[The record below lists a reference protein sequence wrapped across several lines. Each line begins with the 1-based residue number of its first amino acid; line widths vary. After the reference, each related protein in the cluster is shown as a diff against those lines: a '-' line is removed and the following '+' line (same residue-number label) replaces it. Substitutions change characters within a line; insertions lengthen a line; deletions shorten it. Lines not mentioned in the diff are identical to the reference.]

1 MKLFNYILLLAFS
14 SATQGICQNNTN
26 DYTLETIIEIA
37 KSESI
42 ANKISIAHHQ
52 RNIAQYNS
60 FKKLYLPEVSFTS
73 NLLDYSKD
81 YFSVIQPSGTISFQS
96 RSQNYST
103 LGLAITQIV
112 PQTGGT
118 VSVSSNL
125 TRFDDFKL
133 KEKQYNGIP
142 INLSIQQPINA
153 YNDYKWLNIIEPIR
167 LENSKRRSVAEQ
179 AQISLLTTK
188 LYFNVI
194 EGKSSYRLSEEAYET
209 FQRLLNEEKE
219 KVKYGTTSLNK
230 YSQIEIQVLD
240 AEKLRNAALEELNN
254 SIAELSDYIG
264 IQITADNQLLLP
276 SQLPEIKI
284 NNIDLASSM
293 ENNMAEYTEFKIKAL
308 EAQRDL
314 DKVKKERYKINI
326 GLSVGYNSTDNHLKN
341 VYSRANPRQSA
352 TLSLNFPIVDWGRLN
367 ETVKAAEYNLKEVE
381 LAIENDKKLVLQNMR
396 RVVNAFDYSL
406 KDIEISKKM
415 LEIAKQRYSLLIEQF
430 STGKITVTDL
440 ITSQQENNL
449 ANQSY
454 IRSLRKYW
462 ENYFELTV
470 FVK

>member
-1 MKLFNYILLLAFS
+1 MKLLKYIFIFS
-14 SATQGICQNNTN
+14 FCSATNGYCQSSTN
-26 DYTLETIIEIA
+26 DYTLENIIEIA

-42 ANKISIAHHQ
+42 ANKISVAHHQ

-60 FKKLYLPEVSFTS
+60 YKKLFLPEISFTS

-103 LGLAITQIV
+103 FGLAITQIV

-125 TRFDDFKL
+125 TRFDDFIL

-142 INLSIQQPINA
+142 INLSIRQPINA
-153 YNDYKWLNIIEPIR
+153 YNEYKWLNIIEPIR
-167 LENSKRRSVAEQ
+167 LENTKRRSVAEL

-194 EGKSSYRLSEEAYET
+194 EGKSSFDLSEEAYKT

-219 KVKYGTTSLNK
+219 KVKFGTTSLNK
-230 YSQIEIQVLD
+230 YSQIEIQMLD
-240 AEKLRNAALEELNN
+240 AEKLRNAALEDLNN
-254 SIAELSDYIG
+254 SIVELSDYIG
-264 IQITADNQLLLP
+264 IHISKDNELLLP

-284 NNIDLASSM
+284 DNIDLVSSM
-293 ENNMAEYTEFKIKAL
+293 EKNMAEYTEFKIKAL

-314 DKVKKERYKINI
+314 EKVKKEKYKINV
-326 GLSVGYNSTDNHLKN
+326 GLSVGYNSTDNHLGN

-352 TLSLNFPIVDWGRLN
+352 TLSLNFPILDWGRLK
-367 ETVKAAEYNLKEVE
+367 ETAKAAEYNLKEVE
-381 LAIENDKKLVLQNMR
+381 LAIESDKKIILQNMR
-396 RVVNAFDYSL
+396 RAVNGIQYSL
-406 KDIEISKKM
+406 KDIEISRKM
-415 LEIAKQRYSLLIEQF
+415 LEIAKQRYSLLIDQF

-440 ITSQQENNL
+440 INSQQENNV

-462 ENYFELTV
+462 ENYYELTV

>member
-1 MKLFNYILLLAFS
+1 MKLLKYIIIFSFCSATNGYCQS
-14 SATQGICQNNTN
+14 SAN
-26 DYTLETIIEIA
+26 DYTLENIIEIA

-42 ANKISIAHHQ
+42 ANKISVAHHQ

-60 FKKLYLPEVSFTS
+60 YKKLFLPEISFTS
-73 NLLDYSKD
+73 KILDYSKD

-125 TRFDDFKL
+125 TRFDDFIL

-142 INLSIQQPINA
+142 INLSIRQPINA
-153 YNDYKWLNIIEPIR
+153 YNEYKWLNIIEPIR
-167 LENSKRRSVAEQ
+167 LENTKRRSVAEL

-194 EGKSSYRLSEEAYET
+194 EGKSSFDLSEEAYKT

-219 KVKYGTTSLNK
+219 KVKFGTTSLNK
-230 YSQIEIQVLD
+230 YSQIEIQMLD
-240 AEKLRNAALEELNN
+240 AEKLRNAALEDLNN
-254 SIAELSDYIG
+254 SIVELSDYIG
-264 IQITADNQLLLP
+264 IHISKDNELRLP

-284 NNIDLASSM
+284 DNIDLVSSM
-293 ENNMAEYTEFKIKAL
+293 EKNMAEYTEFKIKAL

-314 DKVKKERYKINI
+314 EKVKKEKYKINV
-326 GLSVGYNSTDNHLKN
+326 GLSVGYNSTDNHLGN

-352 TLSLNFPIVDWGRLN
+352 TLSLNFPILDWGRLK
-367 ETVKAAEYNLKEVE
+367 ETAKAAEYNLKEVE
-381 LAIENDKKLVLQNMR
+381 LAIESDKKIILQNMR
-396 RVVNAFDYSL
+396 RAVNGIEYSI
-406 KDIEISKKM
+406 KDIEISRKM
-415 LEIAKQRYSLLIEQF
+415 LEIAKQRYSLLIDQF

-440 ITSQQENNL
+440 INSQQENNV

-462 ENYFELTV
+462 ENYYELTV

>member
-1 MKLFNYILLLAFS
+1 MKLLKYIIIFSFCSATKGYCQS
-14 SATQGICQNNTN
+14 SAN
-26 DYTLETIIEIA
+26 DYTLENIIEIA

-42 ANKISIAHHQ
+42 ANKISVAHHQ

-60 FKKLYLPEVSFTS
+60 YKKLFLPEIGFTS
-73 NLLDYSKD
+73 NILDYSKD

-125 TRFDDFKL
+125 TRFDDFIL

-142 INLSIQQPINA
+142 INLSIRQPINA
-153 YNDYKWLNIIEPIR
+153 YNEYKWLNIIEPIR
-167 LENSKRRSVAEQ
+167 LENTKRRSVAEL

-194 EGKSSYRLSEEAYET
+194 EGKSSFDLSEEAYKT

-219 KVKYGTTSLNK
+219 KVKFGTTSLNK
-230 YSQIEIQVLD
+230 YSQIEIQMLD
-240 AEKLRNAALEELNN
+240 AEKLRNAALEDLNN
-254 SIAELSDYIG
+254 SIVELSDYIG
-264 IQITADNQLLLP
+264 IHISKDNELRLP

-284 NNIDLASSM
+284 DNIDLVSSM
-293 ENNMAEYTEFKIKAL
+293 EKNMAEYTEFKIKAL

-314 DKVKKERYKINI
+314 EKVKKERYKINV
-326 GLSVGYNSTDNHLKN
+326 GLSVGYNSTDNHLGN

-352 TLSLNFPIVDWGRLN
+352 TLSLNFPILDWGRLK
-367 ETVKAAEYNLKEVE
+367 ETAKAAEYNLKEVE
-381 LAIENDKKLVLQNMR
+381 LAIESDKKIILQNMR
-396 RVVNAFDYSL
+396 RAVNGIEYSL
-406 KDIEISKKM
+406 KDIEISRKM
-415 LEIAKQRYSLLIEQF
+415 LEIAKQRYSLLIDQF

-440 ITSQQENNL
+440 INSQQENNV

-462 ENYFELTV
+462 ENYYELTV

>member
-1 MKLFNYILLLAFS
+1 MKLLKYIIIFSFCSATKGYCQS
-14 SATQGICQNNTN
+14 SAN
-26 DYTLETIIEIA
+26 DYTLENIIEIA

-42 ANKISIAHHQ
+42 ANKISVAHHQ

-60 FKKLYLPEVSFTS
+60 YKKLFLPEISFTS
-73 NLLDYSKD
+73 NILDYSKD

-96 RSQNYST
+96 MSQNYST

-125 TRFDDFKL
+125 TRFDDFIL

-142 INLSIQQPINA
+142 INLSIRQPINA
-153 YNDYKWLNIIEPIR
+153 YNEYKWLNIIEPIR
-167 LENSKRRSVAEQ
+167 LENTKRRSVAEL

-194 EGKSSYRLSEEAYET
+194 EGKSSFDLSEEAYKT

-219 KVKYGTTSLNK
+219 KVKFGTTSLNK
-230 YSQIEIQVLD
+230 YTQIEIQMLD
-240 AEKLRNAALEELNN
+240 AEKLRNAALEDLNN
-254 SIAELSDYIG
+254 SIVELSDYIG
-264 IQITADNQLLLP
+264 IHISKDNELRLP

-284 NNIDLASSM
+284 DNIDLVSSM
-293 ENNMAEYTEFKIKAL
+293 EKNMAEYTEFKIKAL

-314 DKVKKERYKINI
+314 EKVKKEKYKINV
-326 GLSVGYNSTDNHLKN
+326 GLSVGYNSTDNHLGN

-352 TLSLNFPIVDWGRLN
+352 TLSLNFPILDWGRLK
-367 ETVKAAEYNLKEVE
+367 ETAKAAEYNLKEVE
-381 LAIENDKKLVLQNMR
+381 LAIESDKKIILQNMR
-396 RVVNAFDYSL
+396 RAVNGIEYSL

-415 LEIAKQRYSLLIEQF
+415 LEIAKQRYSLLIDQF

-440 ITSQQENNL
+440 INSQQENNV

-462 ENYFELTV
+462 ENYYELTV